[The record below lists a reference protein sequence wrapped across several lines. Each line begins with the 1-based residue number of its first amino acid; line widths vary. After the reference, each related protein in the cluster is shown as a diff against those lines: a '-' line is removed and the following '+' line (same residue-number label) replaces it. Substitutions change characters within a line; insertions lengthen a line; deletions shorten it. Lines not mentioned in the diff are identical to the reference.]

1 MFEYKKLIGMSQDEL
16 LEEYALARSFGTLLT
31 NTAGLL
37 AVVSTAIGALLVF
50 WADQQGEDAFFHL
63 MENVEKAI
71 DVRGATF
78 TRLLER
84 HYTYETKINDLIEG
98 EVRNNLVAE
107 IMAAGK
113 EPASASFEELIQF
126 LKGVSG
132 S

>member
-1 MFEYKKLIGMSQDEL
+1 MFEYKKLIGMNQDEL
-16 LEEYALARSFGTLLT
+16 LEEYGHARSFGTLLT

-37 AVVSTAIGALLVF
+37 AVISTAIGALLVF
-50 WADQQGEDAFFHL
+50 WSDQQGEDAFFHL

-71 DVRGATF
+71 DVRGASF

-84 HYTYETKINDLIEG
+84 HYQYETKIADLLEG
-98 EVRNNLVAE
+98 EVRNDLVQE
-107 IMAAGK
+107 VLAAGK